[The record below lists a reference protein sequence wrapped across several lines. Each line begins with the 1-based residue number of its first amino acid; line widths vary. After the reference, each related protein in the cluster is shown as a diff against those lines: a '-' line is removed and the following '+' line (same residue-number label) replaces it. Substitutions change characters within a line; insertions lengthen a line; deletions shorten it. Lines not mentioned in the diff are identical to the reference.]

1 MLLHISIGDPY
12 LFLSSILLQGFAVI
26 CGSMHLLAD
35 ANSFQFGAVI
45 DKVVM
50 TICVRLFVLTYNS
63 FFLVNMCA
71 WNGWIIQW
79 MNVWP
84 VENLPNCFT
93 KRSNHQQGVGIPVPP
108 QFWCDP
114 SFISAIQKVCRHSQ
128 HGAAETNPTSI
139 PDDVGSIPGLT
150 VC

>member
-71 WNGWIIQW
+71 WNGWIIQ
-79 MNVWP
+79 
-84 VENLPNCFT
+84 
-93 KRSNHQQGVGIPVPP
+93 
-108 QFWCDP
+108 
-114 SFISAIQKVCRHSQ
+114 
-128 HGAAETNPTSI
+128 
-139 PDDVGSIPGLT
+139 
-150 VC
+150 